1 MKSAALTYGSGPGSA
16 IALSPTSIR
25 VRDAIIEKFIDKS
38 LEELNSF
45 LATALDSETDDNKR
59 IGILA
64 ARVYILRTRIS
75 KISEYN
81 ENSLMSKVE
90 EVSPYELINS
100 LEDDKPKMPES
111 SLAGEEDLTLDE
123 WNELVTIEDGEVNGV
138 RIPSGVTITVGRDDA
153 ARLIETGKA
162 VRVAEDGSVL
172 EDELAAADP
181 KADIA
186 SAPEDFEATEV
197 SAETDELADAEDG
210 NITNDSAFSPDNT
223 PGITPGIMVE
233 DSALPTNEVAKN
245 EVPADQMVGDLTG
258 EAGSADSANTSDK
271 PAGEGETDETQA

>member
-81 ENSLMSKVE
+81 ENPLMSKVE
-90 EVSPYELINS
+90 EVSPYELVNSSEEDEPEMPELS
-100 LEDDKPKMPES
+100 LEGAEKI
-111 SLAGEEDLTLDE
+111 ALDE
-123 WNELVTIEDGEVNGV
+123 WNELVTIKDGEVNGV
-138 RIPSGVTITVGRDDA
+138 RIPSGVTITVGREDA

-162 VRVAEDGSVL
+162 LRVAEDGSVL
-172 EDELAAADP
+172 EGEPAAADP
-181 KADIA
+181 ADEIA
-186 SAPEDFEATEV
+186 SAPETEELAEATSSADLQDSTV
-197 SAETDELADAEDG
+197 SE
-210 NITNDSAFSPDNT
+210 DSAFS
-223 PGITPGIMVE
+223 PGIMVE
-233 DSALPTNEVAKN
+233 DSAMPTSEMPT
-245 EVPADQMVGDLTG
+245 EEMPTDETVG
-258 EAGSADSANTSDK
+258 EIAGSEMKADKIIEGDVTGNPGSADK

>member
-81 ENSLMSKVE
+81 ENPLMSKVE
-90 EVSPYELINS
+90 EVSPYELVNS
-100 LEDDKPKMPES
+100 SEEDEPEMPELS
-111 SLAGEEDLTLDE
+111 PEGAEKIALDE
-123 WNELVTIEDGEVNGV
+123 WNELVTIKDGEVNGV
-138 RIPSGVTITVGRDDA
+138 RIPSGVTITVGREDA

-162 VRVAEDGSVL
+162 LRVAEDGSVL
-172 EDELAAADP
+172 EDADNITADEPPEAPAAE
-181 KADIA
+181 DIA
-186 SAPEDFEATEV
+186 DDNTLQEAESAPV
-197 SAETDELADAEDG
+197 VIAEDAG
-210 NITNDSAFSPDNT
+210 LPAEDMTTAEQVTDPITAEDT
-223 PGITPGIMVE
+223 PAE
-233 DSALPTNEVAKN
+233 DSAAEEELDES
-245 EVPADQMVGDLTG
+245 DQ
-258 EAGSADSANTSDK
+258 
-271 PAGEGETDETQA
+271 TQA